1 MKDFIDLKPCPF
13 CGGKA
18 YIVDGGKDYSFFAG
32 CSNCCSYTEFFKT
45 KDEALAAWN
54 TRPVEDAQASE
65 IKRLR
70 ESLEKIIDRAENEE
84 SKASNATYGFAYDI
98 EYIARDALVK
108 ANNTPSTIN

>member
-18 YIVDGGKDYSFFAG
+18 RLKSSHGFNNVSCGNCGAEYPVSFD
-32 CSNCCSYTEFFKT
+32 TRK
-45 KDEALAAWN
+45 EAAAAWN
-54 TRPVEDAQASE
+54 TRPVEDAQVSE

-70 ESLEKIIDRAENEE
+70 EALEKIIDRAENEE

-98 EYIARDALVK
+98 EYIARDALK
-108 ANNTPSTIN
+108 AGA